1 MCLCREVYT
10 TTCNRSAAI
19 KTCGKHIKL
28 ERNNSCN
35 MSEEEL
41 APINEQD
48 FKDLKERMKLIVDAD
63 PTQYHNDFSLRR
75 YLRAFKTTDAA
86 FQVSH
91 ACLPPTS

>member
-1 MCLCREVYT
+1 
-10 TTCNRSAAI
+10 
-19 KTCGKHIKL
+19 
-28 ERNNSCN
+28 

-48 FKDLKERMKLIVDAD
+48 FKNLKERMKLIVEAD

-91 ACLPPTS
+91 VYLVTTTHILTLKHSIFLFCLLPPDIYIGHIEDEQVA

>member
-1 MCLCREVYT
+1 MASGREVNT
-10 TTCNRSAAI
+10 TTCKPRTELE
-19 KTCGKHIKL
+19 TCDKHIQFKL
-28 ERNNSCN
+28 NNSFN

-91 ACLPPTS
+91 AY